1 MFTLLS
7 ACELCGRRSL
17 VCYPSVDGFGLCG
30 RCAKLHNHT
39 TTPVGE
45 LIAQKLLQDQAAES
59 QRALQTQI
67 AESSRRGGCGWLV
80 MVGLLAAGYFYFV
93 QPEKIRTPMQVPVMV
108 SVRSSML
115 GVGNVIQ
122 VANKSNIPLKN
133 VILRVHNPGKNS
145 GLAHNFGEIAPQT
158 VVELGTLDWG
168 WVFEPGEKVTIS
180 ADDFMQIVFTTEQ
193 LGLK

>member
-7 ACELCGRRSL
+7 VCELCGRRSFL
-17 VCYPSVDGFGLCG
+17 SHPSVDGFGLCG

-45 LIAQKLLQDQAAES
+45 LIAQKLLQDQAAENAKKGAW
-59 QRALQTQI
+59 RFNGI
-67 AESSRRGGCGWLV
+67 EVLV
-80 MVGLLAAGYFYFV
+80 TAALLAFGYFYFFK
-93 QPEKIRTPMQVPVMV
+93 PEKIRTPMQVPVMV

-122 VANKSNIPLKN
+122 VANKSNTPLRN
-133 VILRVHNPGKNS
+133 VVLRVHNPGKNS